1 MLAAFGPQD
10 ACPKNRA
17 AASAVISAL
26 AGATDTTTMFETS
39 GPGAGFATVTAATCP
54 VRARA
59 VPVAVSLDVETKVV
73 VSGEPAKLTW
83 APGAN
88 PVPAIVML
96 KDPIG
101 MVEGVM
107 PVT

>member
-1 MLAAFGPQD
+1 
-10 ACPKNRA
+10 
-17 AASAVISAL
+17 
-26 AGATDTTTMFETS
+26 
-39 GPGAGFATVTAATCP
+39 
-54 VRARA
+54 
-59 VPVAVSLDVETKVV
+59 LDVETKVV

-107 PVT
+107 PVTAGCGFRMVTAAEFDVFES